1 MGIFDEMVTE
11 VEAYPE
17 THVVLEIVD
26 VSFTEDVLNQ
36 GEVGDFKVRVTNN
49 GALDLTDVTLKVEGR
64 NGATVRD
71 GLAADFAPDFISGE
85 LPTIDAHG
93 GFQETTFASFLA
105 PDREQESKTLV
116 KATLQR
122 WNANTNHIFTD
133 HSDPHPNV
141 PKGTFAAEVVPS

>member
-1 MGIFDEMVTE
+1 MGIFADMIRELQ
-11 VEAYPE
+11 AYPE

-71 GLAADFAPDFISGE
+71 GLAADFEPEFISTE
-85 LPTIDAHG
+85 LPTIGGHG

-105 PDREQESKTLV
+105 PDSPQESKTLV
-116 KATLQR
+116 KATLAS
-122 WNANTNHIFTD
+122 WNANTNHIFND
-133 HSDPHPNV
+133 HSDPVDP
-141 PKGTFAAEVVPS
+141 PRGTFATEVVPS